1 MKRPVHLLVCDDQ
14 GQDSVECALLWMP
27 PSRATAA
34 AAAARRMMGRLAQ
47 EDSGQDT
54 VEYAL
59 LAGLIGIAS
68 ILAWQQVAAGVG
80 NSYGAADAGVQGL
93 AEVPNPLP

>member
-1 MKRPVHLLVCDDQ
+1 MKRPVHLFACDDQ
-14 GQDSVECALLWMP
+14 GQDSVEGALLSP
-27 PSRATAA
+27 PSARATAA
-34 AAAARRMMGRLAQ
+34 RRMLGRLVR

-68 ILAWQQVAAGVG
+68 IVAWQQVAAAVG
-80 NSYGAADAGVQGL
+80 NAYGAADAAVQSL
-93 AEVPNPLP
+93 ADPANPLP